1 MPTVSVVMITLNE
14 EEILPHSLSRLRWAD
29 EIVVVDSHSTDRTR
43 EIAAEAGAK
52 VFTRAFKDFSDQT
65 NWAMAQ
71 ATGDWIFIIDAD
83 EMVTPALRDSVRRT
97 VESNPSID
105 IFYIALDSYVLG
117 RRMKAR
123 SLSGEWHP
131 RLFRRGTIEYV
142 GAVHQDPQIG
152 GRPTG
157 KLDGKVLH
165 YTARSIVGTF
175 KKSEKYALLW
185 AEKAYAAGRRTNL
198 PKAIASA
205 LWRTFHN
212 YFIRGEIRDGT
223 IGLFCSIGTGMHTFT
238 RHMQLWGMQ
247 HREEFAR
254 VYEEEEDGADGK

>member
-71 ATGDWIFIIDAD
+71 ATGDWILIIDAD
-83 EMVTPALRDSVRRT
+83 ELATPALRDSVRRT

-105 IFYIALDSYVLG
+105 IFYIPLDSYVLG

-157 KLDGKVLH
+157 KLEGKVLH
-165 YTARSIVGTF
+165 YTARSIAGTF

-185 AEKAYAAGRRTNL
+185 AEKAYAAGRRTNI
-198 PKAIASA
+198 PKAVASA
-205 LWRTFHN
+205 LWRMFHN
-212 YFIRGEIRDGT
+212 YFIRGEILDG
-223 IGLFCSIGTGMHTFT
+223 SIGVACSVAAGTHIFI
-238 RHMQLWGMQ
+238 RHMKLWGLQ
-247 HREEFAR
+247 NKELFSRIPDDKEH
-254 VYEEEEDGADGK
+254 